1 MIAGLYGR
9 ILRKGADHV
18 VVDVGGVRYLCHVAL
33 STLVELGEVGQM
45 AEITVYTHVRE
56 DAIQL
61 FGFSGETEKS
71 VFLALIGV
79 SGVGPKL
86 ALTLLSGLPAAEL
99 AQTIVRGDAARLT
112 MVPGV
117 GKKTAER
124 LIVELRD
131 KLGKLVSV
139 DPTQAPTP
147 EGLPLADELASALGN
162 LGYKPK
168 QVAAVIEKIAEQAD
182 HTTPLAVL
190 IRLALKEL
198 AK

>member
-9 ILRKGADHV
+9 LLRKGADHV
-18 VVDVGGVRYLCHVAL
+18 IVDVNGVRYLCHVAL
-33 STLVELGEVGQM
+33 STLIELGEVG
-45 AEITVYTHVRE
+45 ALVEITIYTHVRE

-61 FGFSGETEKS
+61 FGFSSELEKS
-71 VFLALIGV
+71 VFLALTSV

-86 ALTLLSGLPAAEL
+86 ALTLLSGLPAQEL
-99 AQTIVRGDAARLT
+99 GRIIVNGDLARLT
-112 MVPGV
+112 QVPGV

-131 KLGKLVSV
+131 KLGKLM
-139 DPTQAPTP
+139 TLAPAP
-147 EGLPLADELASALGN
+147 VGAPGALPLADELASALAN

-168 QVAAVIEKIAEQAD
+168 QVTAVVEKITEQAD
-182 HTTPLAVL
+182 AQTPLEVL